1 MGCVH
6 RWRGDLH
13 ENGKPAANIT
23 HFPVGSVGLL
33 LSKKDNE
40 AIVWLIGRNEE
51 WSIPRDNLTD
61 LDVNKTGD
69 KYDSKIC
76 NICHCLKPVENFSR
90 NQTSTA
96 LYAGRV
102 A

>member
-1 MGCVH
+1 M
-6 RWRGDLH
+6 
-13 ENGKPAANIT
+13 EY
-23 HFPVGSVGLL
+23 S
-33 LSKKDNE
+33 
-40 AIVWLIGRNEE
+40 
-51 WSIPRDNLTD
+51 RDNLTD